1 MRQMPRTARDNSIV
15 ILLLMCLSCM
25 LAGCSGSQLLSG
37 AQSSDNAKIT
47 LTLWYPKNSINDQLL
62 AQVSQVFPTI
72 RIKAQ
77 KIGGDFDAKFRVTL
91 AGQSNIP
98 DIVALNYNIATYF
111 PDADQF
117 VNLLTLG
124 AGALKNEYLGWKW
137 DLATTPDGRLIA
149 LPMDIGPTVLFY
161 RTDLFRQA
169 GLPTDSRA
177 VATRINNWDAYIQAG
192 QQLQNALHGKVYMF
206 DDIDTVFEQI
216 MSQGSLEYFDRA
228 NHYIGDQS
236 QVKRAWDYATRVA
249 QLGLSAKAAV
259 GTTEWDAALNNGAVA
274 SFVGASWMEA
284 YLVQRAQATAGQ
296 WRVAQAP
303 GGAGNNGG
311 SYLAITKACAHPREA
326 YEVMKWLLSPAHQ
339 VQTFL
344 SNKLFPSTPASYDDP
359 RMYRPDRFLGGQEA
373 TKVFSQAA
381 KQIKLSYLGPESTT
395 VDAVFQR
402 ELSLVETENE
412 NPEQAWNAAQQEIQ
426 RELSH

>member
-1 MRQMPRTARDNSIV
+1 MEQTKRRIKHKIIV
-15 ILLLMCLSCM
+15 TFLFIFLCCTLI
-25 LAGCSGSQLLSG
+25 GCSVPQLLSG
-37 AQSSDNAKIT
+37 AQSSNNGKIT
-47 LTLWYPKNSINDQLL
+47 LTLWYPKNSINDRLL
-62 AQVSQVFPTI
+62 AQVSQVFPNI
-72 RIKAQ
+72 RIRAQ

-98 DIVALNYNIATYF
+98 DLVALNYNIATYF

-137 DLATTPDGRLIA
+137 DLATTSDGKLIA

-161 RTDLFRQA
+161 RTDLFQQA
-169 GLPTDSRA
+169 GLPTDPNV
-177 VATRINNWDAYIQAG
+177 VAARIDSWDAYIRAG

-228 NHYIGDQS
+228 NNYIGDQS
-236 QVKRAWDYATRVA
+236 QVKRAWAYASRVA
-249 QLGLSAKAAV
+249 QLGLSAKAVV
-259 GTTEWDAALNNGAVA
+259 GTTEWDAALNNGSVA
-274 SFVGASWMEA
+274 SFVGASWMES
-284 YLVQRAQATAGQ
+284 YLVQRAQATAGL
-296 WRVAQAP
+296 WRITQAP

-326 YEVMKWLLSPAHQ
+326 YEVMQWLLSPSHQ

-359 RMYRPDRFLGGQEA
+359 RMYRPDAFLGGQA
-373 TKVFSQAA
+373 TTKIFGQAA

-402 ELSLVETENE
+402 ELSLVEAQNE
-412 NPEQAWNAAQQEIQ
+412 NPEVAWNAAQQEIQ